1 MRAKVTWA
9 GGTQLDCENER
20 GQSID
25 VDWEDGPSP
34 MQIFLQ
40 MIGACSIV
48 DVVVGLKN
56 REFGQVWV
64 DLDADRREEYPRSF
78 TKVNMIYHVE
88 GDVPRNSFEG
98 QLKSPMKSTAPFQI
112 RLTRTSRLF
121 GISFFIR
128 SKCWISKIESPV

>member
-1 MRAKVTWA
+1 MRAKVTWT
-9 GGTQLDCENER
+9 GGTQLDCENEQ

-78 TKVNMIYHVE
+78 TKVNMTYHVE
-88 GDVPRNSFEG
+88 GDVPEKLVRRTIEKSHEKYCSVSNSLDRN
-98 QLKSPMKSTAPFQI
+98 I
-112 RLTRTSRLF
+112 
-121 GISFFIR
+121 
-128 SKCWISKIESPV
+128 KIVWDLVLHQK

>member
-9 GGTQLDCENER
+9 GGTKLDCENER

-25 VDWEDGPSP
+25 VDWEDWPSP

-64 DLDADRREEYPRSF
+64 DLDANRREDYPRSF
-78 TKVNMIYHVE
+78 TRVNMVYHVE
-88 GDVPRNSFEG
+88 GDVPEKLVRRTIEKSHEKYCSVSNSLDEN
-98 QLKSPMKSTAPFQI
+98 
-112 RLTRTSRLF
+112 
-121 GISFFIR
+121 
-128 SKCWISKIESPV
+128 IEIVWDLVLHQK

>member
-34 MQIFLQ
+34 MQVFLQ

-56 REFGQVWV
+56 REFGEVWV

-78 TKVNMIYHVE
+78 TKVNMTYHVE
-88 GDVPRNSFEG
+88 GDVPEKLVRRTIEKSHEKYCSVSNSLDEN
-98 QLKSPMKSTAPFQI
+98 
-112 RLTRTSRLF
+112 
-121 GISFFIR
+121 
-128 SKCWISKIESPV
+128 IEIVWDLVLHQK

>member
-1 MRAKVTWA
+1 MRAKVTWT
-9 GGTQLDCENER
+9 GGTQLDCENEQ

-56 REFGQVWV
+56 RNFGQVWV
-64 DLDADRREEYPRSF
+64 DLDANRREEYPRSF
-78 TKVNMIYHVE
+78 TKVNMTYHVE
-88 GDVPRNSFEG
+88 GDVPEKLVRRTIEKSHEKYCSVSNSLDEN
-98 QLKSPMKSTAPFQI
+98 
-112 RLTRTSRLF
+112 
-121 GISFFIR
+121 
-128 SKCWISKIESPV
+128 IEIVWELVLHQK

>member
-1 MRAKVTWA
+1 MRAKVTWT
-9 GGTQLDCENER
+9 GGTQLDCENEQ

-78 TKVNMIYHVE
+78 TKINMTYHVE
-88 GDVPRNSFEG
+88 GDVPEKLVRRTIEKSHEKYCSVSNSLDRN
-98 QLKSPMKSTAPFQI
+98 
-112 RLTRTSRLF
+112 
-121 GISFFIR
+121 
-128 SKCWISKIESPV
+128 IEIVWDLVLHQK

>member
-1 MRAKVTWA
+1 MRAKVTWT
-9 GGTQLDCENER
+9 GGTQLDCENEQ

-64 DLDADRREEYPRSF
+64 DLDAERREEYPRSF
-78 TKVNMIYHVE
+78 TKVNMTYHVE
-88 GDVPRNSFEG
+88 GDVPEKLVRRTIEKSHEKYCSVSNSLDRN
-98 QLKSPMKSTAPFQI
+98 
-112 RLTRTSRLF
+112 
-121 GISFFIR
+121 
-128 SKCWISKIESPV
+128 IEIVWDLVLHQK

>member
-1 MRAKVTWA
+1 MRAKVTWT

-78 TKVNMIYHVE
+78 TKVNMTYHVE
-88 GDVPRNSFEG
+88 GDVPEKLVRRTIEKSHEKYCSVSNSLDRN
-98 QLKSPMKSTAPFQI
+98 
-112 RLTRTSRLF
+112 
-121 GISFFIR
+121 
-128 SKCWISKIESPV
+128 IEIVWDLVLHQK

>member
-1 MRAKVTWA
+1 MRAKVQWG
-9 GGTQLDCENER
+9 GGTKLDCQNER

-25 VDWEDGPSP
+25 VDWEEGPSP

-64 DLDADRREEYPRSF
+64 DLDAERREDYPRSF
-78 TKVNMIYHVE
+78 TKVDMVYHVE
-88 GDVPRNSFEG
+88 GDVPEKLVRRTIEKSHEKYCSVSNSLG
-98 QLKSPMKSTAPFQI
+98 
-112 RLTRTSRLF
+112 RD
-121 GISFFIR
+121 
-128 SKCWISKIESPV
+128 IEITWDLVLHQK

>member
-1 MRAKVTWA
+1 MRAKVTWI
-9 GGTQLDCENER
+9 GGTKLDCENER
-20 GQSID
+20 GQTID

-48 DVVVGLKN
+48 DVVVGLKS

-78 TKVNMIYHVE
+78 TKVNMTYHVE
-88 GDVPRNSFEG
+88 GNVPEKLVRRTIE
-98 QLKSPMKSTAPFQI
+98 KSHEKYCSVSSS
-112 RLTRTSRLF
+112 LDEN
-121 GISFFIR
+121 
-128 SKCWISKIESPV
+128 IEIVWDLVLHQK

>member
-1 MRAKVTWA
+1 MRAKVTWTGA
-9 GGTQLDCENER
+9 TQLDCENER

-56 REFGQVWV
+56 RAFGQVWV

-78 TKVNMIYHVE
+78 TKVNMTYHVE
-88 GDVPRNSFEG
+88 GDVPEKLVRRTIEKSHEKYCSVSNSLDEN
-98 QLKSPMKSTAPFQI
+98 
-112 RLTRTSRLF
+112 
-121 GISFFIR
+121 
-128 SKCWISKIESPV
+128 IEIVWDLVLHQK

>member
-1 MRAKVTWA
+1 MRAKVTWT
-9 GGTQLDCENER
+9 GGTQLDCENEQ

-78 TKVNMIYHVE
+78 TKVNMTYHVE
-88 GDVPRNSFEG
+88 GDVPEKLVRRTIEKSHEKYCSVSNSVDRN
-98 QLKSPMKSTAPFQI
+98 
-112 RLTRTSRLF
+112 
-121 GISFFIR
+121 
-128 SKCWISKIESPV
+128 IEIVWDLVLHQK

>member
-78 TKVNMIYHVE
+78 TKVNMTYHVE
-88 GDVPRNSFEG
+88 GDVPEKLVRRTIEKSHEKYCSVSNSLDEN
-98 QLKSPMKSTAPFQI
+98 
-112 RLTRTSRLF
+112 
-121 GISFFIR
+121 
-128 SKCWISKIESPV
+128 IEIVWDLVLHQK

>member
-1 MRAKVTWA
+1 MRAKVTWT
-9 GGTQLDCENER
+9 GGTQLDCENEQ

-78 TKVNMIYHVE
+78 TKINMTYHVE
-88 GDVPRNSFEG
+88 GDVPEKLVRRTIEKSHEKYCSVSNSVDRN
-98 QLKSPMKSTAPFQI
+98 
-112 RLTRTSRLF
+112 
-121 GISFFIR
+121 
-128 SKCWISKIESPV
+128 IEIVWDLVLHQK

>member
-56 REFGQVWV
+56 REFGEVWV

-78 TKVNMIYHVE
+78 TKVNMTYHVE
-88 GDVPRNSFEG
+88 GDVPEKLVRRTIEKSHEKYCSVSNSLDEN
-98 QLKSPMKSTAPFQI
+98 
-112 RLTRTSRLF
+112 
-121 GISFFIR
+121 
-128 SKCWISKIESPV
+128 IEIVWDLVLHQK

>member
-1 MRAKVTWA
+1 MRAKVTWT
-9 GGTQLDCENER
+9 GGTQLDCENEQ

-48 DVVVGLKN
+48 DVVVGLKD

-78 TKVNMIYHVE
+78 TKVNMTYHVE
-88 GDVPRNSFEG
+88 GDVPEKLVRRTIEKSHEKYCSVSNSLDE
-98 QLKSPMKSTAPFQI
+98 S
-112 RLTRTSRLF
+112 
-121 GISFFIR
+121 
-128 SKCWISKIESPV
+128 IEIVWDLVLHQK

>member
-1 MRAKVTWA
+1 MRAKVTWT
-9 GGTQLDCENER
+9 GGTQLDCENEQ

-78 TKVNMIYHVE
+78 TKVNMTYHVE
-88 GDVPRNSFEG
+88 GDVPEKLIRRTIEKSHEKYCSVSNSLDRN
-98 QLKSPMKSTAPFQI
+98 
-112 RLTRTSRLF
+112 
-121 GISFFIR
+121 
-128 SKCWISKIESPV
+128 IEIVWDLVLHQK

>member
-1 MRAKVTWA
+1 MRAKVTWT
-9 GGTQLDCENER
+9 GGTQLDCENEQ

-48 DVVVGLKN
+48 AVVVGLKN

-78 TKVNMIYHVE
+78 TKVNMTYHVE
-88 GDVPRNSFEG
+88 GDVPEKLVRRTIEKSHEKYCSVSNSLDRN
-98 QLKSPMKSTAPFQI
+98 
-112 RLTRTSRLF
+112 
-121 GISFFIR
+121 
-128 SKCWISKIESPV
+128 IEIVWDLVLHQK